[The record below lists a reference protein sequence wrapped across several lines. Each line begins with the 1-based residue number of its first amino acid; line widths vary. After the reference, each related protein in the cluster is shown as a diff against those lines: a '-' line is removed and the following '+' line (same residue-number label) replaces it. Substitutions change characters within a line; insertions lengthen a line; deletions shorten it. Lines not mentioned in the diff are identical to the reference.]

1 MPTQVCIAYDTTCEE
16 CLLGRARPHNY
27 KKWTS
32 PTGWCRPIEQ
42 QIPIEEGRT
51 EKDWVMGGQG
61 AYNQDILMPNGQWL
75 DNLVVKELQRNG
87 RGDVWGCVSFSA
99 MNCCEI
105 IYKKRYGEEVNF
117 SDRKVVVGSGTDPK
131 KGNSMNTVAEYIRT
145 MWTVLESEY
154 PYSPTMT
161 IEEYYQAIPQDVI
174 TKALQSLKNFEV
186 NHAWLPRA
194 NGGSS
199 VFSTPDQIKEA
210 LTYSPVQACVGPNE
224 ERNGIIY
231 FSDSGVY
238 FHAITIVGYVEGKHW
253 IVFDSETLELTI
265 YDWNYRFGFP
275 KIYSLKKKEP
285 RVFYKELD
293 KPAIYQKGEDGM
305 YYGIDSGTDFK
316 SLFGEFSSNQIIQL
330 FSIPPELKSSKKL
343 KLV

>member
-1 MPTQVCIAYDTTCEE
+1 MPTQVCLAYDATCES
-16 CLLGRARPHNY
+16 CLFGRVRPHDY
-27 KKWTS
+27 KKWSS
-32 PTGWCRPIEQ
+32 PTGWCRPVDQ

-61 AYNQDILMPNGQWL
+61 AYNQDILVPNGQWI
-75 DNLVVKELQRNG
+75 DYLVTKELQHNN

-105 IYKKRYGEEVNF
+105 IYKKRYSEEINF

-131 KGNSMNTVAEYIRT
+131 RGNSMNTVAEYIRT

-161 IEEYYQAIPQDVI
+161 IEEYYQTIPQDII
-174 TKALQSLKNFEV
+174 TKALQSLKNFDV

-194 NGGSS
+194 EGGNATY
-199 VFSTPDQIKEA
+199 STPEQIKEA

-224 ERNGIIY
+224 ERDGIIY
-231 FSDSGVY
+231 FSDSGTY

-253 IVFDSETLELTI
+253 IVFDSETLELVL

-285 RVFYKELD
+285 KIFYKELD
-293 KPAIYQKGEDGM
+293 KPTIYQKGDDGM
-305 YYGIDSGTDFK
+305 YYPFK
-316 SLFGEFSSNQIIQL
+316 SSDAFKRLNGEFTTNQIIT
-330 FSIPPELKSSKKL
+330 FTSIDKNLKSSKCID
-343 KLV
+343 VI